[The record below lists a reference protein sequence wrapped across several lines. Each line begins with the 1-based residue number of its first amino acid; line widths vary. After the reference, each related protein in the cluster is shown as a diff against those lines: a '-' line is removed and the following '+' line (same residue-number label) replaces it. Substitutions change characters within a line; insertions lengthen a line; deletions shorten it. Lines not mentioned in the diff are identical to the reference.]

1 MARRICILF
10 YSLYISLTAW
20 CNESVYR
27 SPNDIT
33 LMLKESI
40 YDIINIEKRNEPWI
54 GSIVKG
60 LFDSD
65 SIRIDSIYLMTDNIP
80 QETASD
86 SLPKI
91 NSFLRHAQLKDFPS
105 DTSSITIPGLI
116 LGADC
121 HLNGKIFHIVISE
134 FIFGIEKKSISR
146 HSYALSPII
155 KVIKS
160 HPYIFEYNCESLLWE
175 RREMPQSNLCHNY
188 DDHIINNVS
197 SI

>member
-91 NSFLRHAQLKDFPS
+91 NSFFTPRTIKGFPKRYVGNNYSRS
-105 DTSSITIPGLI
+105 DSGSRLSS
-116 LGADC
+116 
-121 HLNGKIFHIVISE
+121 
-134 FIFGIEKKSISR
+134 
-146 HSYALSPII
+146 
-155 KVIKS
+155 
-160 HPYIFEYNCESLLWE
+160 
-175 RREMPQSNLCHNY
+175 
-188 DDHIINNVS
+188 
-197 SI
+197 